1 MPFLRLRDA
10 RTGTAVE
17 FSVSEVRLGRDPE
30 LEFPIAGDAGKV
42 VSGAHARLVHDG
54 RDWWV
59 EDLGSRNGTY
69 VNDRRLSPGARE
81 IAAPGTVIGL
91 GESGPR
97 IKVEAAA
104 KRQLETTLTETPLP
118 VRPSAPTLRMAGMEG
133 PPPAASA
140 KPPPPRPPPPPPPSP
155 PSTPQALRI
164 LLREVRTGEQFEAS
178 GGRIRIGRGQE
189 CEVRPVGPSDTA
201 VSRVHTEIVL
211 KPNGTVVVRDA
222 RSRNGTFV
230 NGKPL
235 GTEHEMKLGDHIRL
249 GPSGPEVIVEQFS
262 GPGVPAAADAPPAR
276 LAAVG
281 EPKTKEG
288 RRRSFGGKGA
298 TVFFKE
304 MIDETSKRSAAR
316 VRVIVWSFVV
326 LVAGV
331 AGALYWWSER
341 RVRETAAAALVAQHA
356 FADSLRVSASS
367 EYNRLR
373 VELES
378 ARSSSAP
385 AAVVE
390 SLRNALNDAQ
400 QRTTALEAA
409 LRRAQTA
416 MQQQLAAGD
425 SARRAAQGDVNRLRS
440 ELAQANTSQVP
451 RDLLDSLR
459 RAVQAAEDRASGIET
474 QMRAV
479 RGVNLAAVAQANQA
493 AVGLVSV
500 FVGGEVFDGSGFVI
514 ARSGYFVTNRHVVM
528 PGNRAPDSVFVT
540 MADQR
545 YMSRSS
551 VVGVPGA
558 DGPDVALL
566 RIANYGGPHIP
577 NVDWS
582 GTKARQGE
590 PAALIGFPAGVAAA
604 YDRRTETVRTSMSAG
619 IFSKVTSDLVQ
630 FDGFTVGGSS
640 GSPIFNA
647 NGEVVAV
654 HRAGLRE
661 ATGLSFAVPVKEVL
675 SLLPADV
682 KGELGLR

>member
-10 RTGTAVE
+10 RTGIATE
-17 FSVSEVRLGRDPE
+17 FTGSEVRMGRDPE
-30 LEFPIAGDAGKV
+30 LEFPITGDAGKV

-81 IAAPGTVIGL
+81 VAGPGTVIGL

-97 IKVEAAA
+97 IRVEAAA
-104 KRQLETTLTETPLP
+104 KRQLETTLSETPLA
-118 VRPSAPTLRMAGMEG
+118 VRPSAATLKMAGVDTAT
-133 PPPAASA
+133 PPT
-140 KPPPPRPPPPPPPSP
+140 PPPSP
-155 PSTPQALRI
+155 AASPVPPATPAPPLLRV
-164 LLREVRTGEQFEAS
+164 LLRESRAGEAFEAS

-189 CEVRPVGPSDTA
+189 CEVRPLGPGDTA

-211 KPNGTVVVRDA
+211 KPNGAVVVRDA

-230 NGKPL
+230 NGKQI
-235 GTEHEMKLGDHIRL
+235 GAEHDIKLGDRIRL
-249 GPSGPEVIVEQFS
+249 GPSGPEVIVEQLA
-262 GPGVPAAADAPPAR
+262 GP
-276 LAAVG
+276 
-281 EPKTKEG
+281 KEG

-316 VRVIVWSFVV
+316 VRGIVWSFVV
-326 LVAGV
+326 IVAGV
-331 AGALYWWSER
+331 AGGLYWWSER
-341 RVRETAAAALVAQHA
+341 RVRESAAAALMAQQT
-356 FADSLRVSASS
+356 FADSLRSAATA
-367 EYNRLR
+367 EYDRLR
-373 VELES
+373 VELQS

-385 AAVVE
+385 AAVVD
-390 SLRNALNDAQ
+390 SLRSALNVAQ
-400 QRTTALEAA
+400 QRTTALEAS
-409 LRRAQTA
+409 LRRAEAA

-425 SARRAAQGDVNRLRS
+425 SARRRAQGDVERLRA

-459 RAVQAAEDRASGIET
+459 NAVQAAEQRASGIEA

-479 RGVNLAAVAQANQA
+479 RGVNLAAVAQSNQA

-500 FVGGEVFDGSGFVI
+500 FVGGDVFDGSGFVI
-514 ARSGYFVTNRHVVM
+514 ARSGHFVTNRHVVM
-528 PGNRAPDSVFVT
+528 PGGRTPDSVFVT

-545 YMSRSS
+545 YMNRAG
-551 VVGVPGA
+551 VIGVPPA

-566 RIANYGGPHIP
+566 RIANYRGPHIP
-577 NVDWS
+577 NVDWT
-582 GTKARQGE
+582 GTKTRQGE

-661 ATGLSFAVPVKEVL
+661 AAGLSFAVPVKEVL
-675 SLLPADV
+675 ALLPTDV
-682 KGELGLR
+682 KGELGIR

>member
-17 FSVSEVRLGRDPE
+17 FSVSEVRIGRDPD

-81 IAAPGTVIGL
+81 LAAPGTVICL

-104 KRQLETTLTETPLP
+104 KRQLETTLSETPLA

-133 PPPAASA
+133 PPP
-140 KPPPPRPPPPPPPSP
+140 PPPPPPPS
-155 PSTPQALRI
+155 TPQTLRI
-164 LLREVRTGEQFEAS
+164 LLREVRTGEPFEAS

-230 NGKPL
+230 NGKQL

-249 GPSGPEVIVEQFS
+249 GPSGPEVIVEQCS
-262 GPGVPAAADAPPAR
+262 GPGVPAAANAPPAR

-281 EPKTKEG
+281 EPKAKEG

-326 LVAGV
+326 LVAGL
-331 AGALYWWSER
+331 AGGLYWWSER
-341 RVRETAAAALVAQHA
+341 RARETAAAALMAQHA

-385 AAVVE
+385 AAVVD
-390 SLRNALNDAQ
+390 SLRSALNVAQ
-400 QRTTALEAA
+400 ERTTALEAA

-425 SARRAAQGDVNRLRS
+425 SARRAAQGDVDRLRS

-459 RAVQAAEDRASGIET
+459 RAVQAAEDRAGGIEA

-514 ARSGYFVTNRHVVM
+514 ARSG
-528 PGNRAPDSVFVT
+528 
-540 MADQR
+540 
-545 YMSRSS
+545 
-551 VVGVPGA
+551 
-558 DGPDVALL
+558 
-566 RIANYGGPHIP
+566 
-577 NVDWS
+577 
-582 GTKARQGE
+582 
-590 PAALIGFPAGVAAA
+590 
-604 YDRRTETVRTSMSAG
+604 
-619 IFSKVTSDLVQ
+619 
-630 FDGFTVGGSS
+630 
-640 GSPIFNA
+640 
-647 NGEVVAV
+647 
-654 HRAGLRE
+654 
-661 ATGLSFAVPVKEVL
+661 
-675 SLLPADV
+675 
-682 KGELGLR
+682 